1 MIGDDMEL
9 NKPGLSSDTKCEL
22 LMRMTDEIRDTL
34 DLDLILN
41 YLLDTIHT
49 HIPFDAAGI
58 FVLNRAIG
66 DLIPNRVRT
75 IIAGVAQRGFD
86 PGPPEYDTMLT
97 TGAGIVGHVIR
108 TAEPVLISDVR
119 LDPRYVEGRK
129 STLSEIAVPILK
141 QQLAMGALN
150 LESDRAGAFSTLDLE
165 TLRFFAIVAGMAID
179 KVLLHRQLIEKQRI
193 EEQILMARDVQT
205 QLLPHES
212 PVIDGYEIDGIC
224 IPCHQLGGDYF
235 DYIPIQTDRWGLV
248 VADVSGKGISAALIM
263 SAFRALLRANMQQN
277 PDPTCIGD
285 VLNRQLP
292 ESSRKSDFVTA
303 SYGVLTPQTGEFLYS
318 NFGNTPP
325 VLIRADG
332 SAEELLTGGPILGV
346 FESAS
351 YSKATV
357 VLQPGDLVMLYT
369 DGVIEGLDRD
379 DNQYGFDRLLNVV
392 CQCRKLSPWEIIHSI
407 IRSTREFTGSE
418 MYDDDFTVLILR
430 RTS

>member
-1 MIGDDMEL
+1 MDR
-9 NKPGLSSDTKCEL
+9 KKKGLSSDTKCAL
-22 LMRMTDEIRDTL
+22 LLKVTDEIRDTL

-49 HIPFDAAGI
+49 IIPFDAAGI

-66 DLIPNRVRT
+66 DLIPNRSRT

-97 TGAGIVGHVIR
+97 TGAGIIGHVIR
-108 TAEPVLISDVR
+108 TAESVLVSDIR
-119 LDPRYVEGRK
+119 LDTRYVEGRK
-129 STLSEIAVPILK
+129 STLSEIAVPIIK
-141 QQLAMGALN
+141 QQRAMGALN

-205 QLLPHES
+205 QLLPHEA

-235 DYIPIQTDRWGLV
+235 DYIPIQDRAWGFV

-277 PDPTCIGD
+277 PDPSFIGD

-303 SYGVLTPQTGEFLYS
+303 SYGVLTPETGEFLYS

-332 SAEELLTGGPILGV
+332 STEELITGGPVLGV
-346 FESAS
+346 FQSAG
-351 YSKATV
+351 YSKAA
-357 VLQPGDLVMLYT
+357 VLLNPGDMVMLYT
-369 DGVIEGLDRD
+369 DGVIECLDREE
-379 DNQYGFDRLLNVV
+379 NQYGFERLLDITR
-392 CQCRKLSPWEIIHSI
+392 QTRHLAPWEIIHAI
-407 IRSTREFTGSE
+407 IRSTREFTGNE
-418 MYDDDFTVLILR
+418 AYTDDFTVMILR
-430 RTS
+430 RVP